1 MVILPK
7 ITKNLKSIQSIPAK
21 CNFFDFF
28 KKLRKLVP
36 VKIMIKVI
44 AEIIYFYQIQ
54 IQILIHGETKISHY
68 RVGGK
73 TNSLNCIDS

>member
-1 MVILPK
+1 MVILPN
-7 ITKNLKSIQSIPAK
+7 IAKNFKLIQSIPAK

-44 AEIIYFYQIQ
+44 AEIICLIQ
-54 IQILIHGETKISHY
+54 IQILIHGETKILRY
-68 RVGGK
+68 RGK